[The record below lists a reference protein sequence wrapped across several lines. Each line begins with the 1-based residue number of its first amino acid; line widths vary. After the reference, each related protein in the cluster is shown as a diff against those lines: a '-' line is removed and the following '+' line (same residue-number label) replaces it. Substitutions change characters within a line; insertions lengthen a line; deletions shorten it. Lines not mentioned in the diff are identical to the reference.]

1 MKNFTLIILFY
12 CSINLFG
19 QDLTNKYWTKFHIE
33 RLDGSRII
41 SRTNIVESPLNYHF
55 HNNGK
60 VSIITVL
67 GETEIEYSIKDSI
80 IAIGSNQLYQIELLT
95 DTLLVLIEL
104 PEYPKE
110 ADKINRIYFSPEE
123 QYANNIISMN
133 LVQFINDSTIISSRY
148 LRPHFTGGSLDQ
160 YLYDELSSSNLK
172 NTELKGSFMITP
184 TGQIRDILCENYV
197 NINNEIK
204 ERILDL
210 LMKTNYRW
218 RTPYTKAQ
226 YYYMVNFSILFKDSF
241 IVFAY
246 YESNESDSFPNLS
259 ARDQDR
265 AGFFFQEG
273 NRLLSRGNYEK
284 AISNYAKCIEID
296 EIFLDAYYN
305 RAYANIMLGNDNE
318 SCIDWGILSELGQTE
333 AIKLFNQHCKN
344 DEN

>member
-1 MKNFTLIILFY
+1 MKTFTLITLFY
-12 CSINLFG
+12 CTINLFG
-19 QDLTNKYWTKFHIE
+19 QDLTNKNWTKFHIE

-55 HNNGK
+55 QNNGT

-67 GETEIEYSIKDSI
+67 GETEIEYAIKDSI

-95 DTLLVLIEL
+95 DTLLILIEL
-104 PEYPKE
+104 LEYPKE
-110 ADKINRIYFSPEE
+110 ADKINRIYFSPAE
-123 QYANNIISMN
+123 QYANNIISKN

-172 NTELKGSFMITP
+172 NSELKGSFIITP
-184 TGQIRDILCENYV
+184 TGQILDILIENYE

-218 RTPYTKAQ
+218 RTPYTKTQ
-226 YYYMVNFSILFKDSF
+226 YYYMVNFSIIFKDSF

-246 YESNESDSFPNLS
+246 YESYKSDNFPNLS
-259 ARDQDR
+259 ISDQNRARI
-265 AGFFFQEG
+265 FFQKG
-273 NRLLSRGNYEK
+273 NRLLNRGSYEK
-284 AISNYAKCIEID
+284 AINNYAKCIEID

-305 RAYANIMLGNDNE
+305 RAYANTMLGNDNK
-318 SCIDWGILSELGQTE
+318 SCIDL
-333 AIKLFNQHCKN
+333 
-344 DEN
+344 